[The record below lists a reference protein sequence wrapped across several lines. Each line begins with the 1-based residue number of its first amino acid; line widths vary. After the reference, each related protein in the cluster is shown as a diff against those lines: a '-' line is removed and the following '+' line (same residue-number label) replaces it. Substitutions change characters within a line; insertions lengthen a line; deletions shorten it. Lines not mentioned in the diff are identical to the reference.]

1 MRTKRGLSQF
11 QLGRLIGVSD
21 KAVSKWESGTA
32 VPRISKCRKLADIFD
47 ITLDEMM
54 MWGDNSNDRQG
65 KGAFAMQK
73 KLWEKAHYR
82 MEEIYGEQPPIQMI
96 SRFESEKAG
105 LQDTDFIVFADFIGE
120 LASMCNREYG
130 DIFNLGE
137 LESSFVAW
145 LLGATKCNPLPAH
158 YYCPKCRKVEFV
170 PTVGCC

>member
-1 MRTKRGLSQF
+1 MNDYGFGNFIRDMRTKRGLSQF

-73 KLWEKAHYR
+73 KLWKKAHDRMKKSMGNNHLYR
-82 MEEIYGEQPPIQMI
+82 
-96 SRFESEKAG
+96 
-105 LQDTDFIVFADFIGE
+105 
-120 LASMCNREYG
+120 
-130 DIFNLGE
+130 
-137 LESSFVAW
+137 
-145 LLGATKCNPLPAH
+145 
-158 YYCPKCRKVEFV
+158 
-170 PTVGCC
+170 

>member
-1 MRTKRGLSQF
+1 MNDYGFGNFIRDMRTKRGLSQF

-73 KLWEKAHYR
+73 ELWKKAHDR

-96 SRFESEKAG
+96 SLSLIHISE
-105 LQDTDFIVFADFIGE
+105 
-120 LASMCNREYG
+120 
-130 DIFNLGE
+130 
-137 LESSFVAW
+137 
-145 LLGATKCNPLPAH
+145 
-158 YYCPKCRKVEFV
+158 
-170 PTVGCC
+170 PTRH